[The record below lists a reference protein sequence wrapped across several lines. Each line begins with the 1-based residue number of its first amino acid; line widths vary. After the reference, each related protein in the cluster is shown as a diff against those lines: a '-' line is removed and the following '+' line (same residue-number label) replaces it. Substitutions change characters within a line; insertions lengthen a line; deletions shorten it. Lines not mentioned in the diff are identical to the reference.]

1 MTVLNRESLLKKE
14 ELKVVKVD
22 LGNKEIVY
30 VRQMTGR
37 ERDQF
42 EQLFLMKIKKAGKI
56 DYEQT
61 LDDFRAKLAV
71 NTLCDEKGVKIL
83 NPADYSTLS
92 ENMGAIR
99 LMKIADAAG
108 KLNGISE
115 EDKEDLVKN
124 SDGVQDGASSSDS
137 AKN

>member
-1 MTVLNRESLLKKE
+1 MKVLDRESLLKKE

-42 EQLFLMKIKKAGKI
+42 EQLFLRKVKKAGKI

-115 EDKEDLVKN
+115 EDKEELVKN
-124 SDGVQDGASSSDS
+124 SDGVQDDASSSGS